1 MPISTAFVDI
11 HIRLTSARVENNN
24 NNTRTRLTCPFLCNA
39 KCAVSSACRRH
50 PVVAQTQ
57 IPMVPLF
64 RKSLRF
70 SIDKVFDVCCAGP
83 RCALSVGD
91 SRDPTVA
98 ARFFSD
104 QVVDIP
110 VVSTTG
116 AGVEVQ
122 KTATVPQLQ
131 HIRQGGRF
139 PCWRSSS
146 TRYGRPVIMQRR
158 QVSCWRCLRFCSSPE
173 LVDIQL
179 CSREWYSTWRFGGEG
194 AFLTHFASF
203 FALLRLSRS

>member
-1 MPISTAFVDI
+1 MTGAFAC
-11 HIRLTSARVENNN
+11 SSW
-24 NNTRTRLTCPFLCNA
+24 TRLTCPLLCNA
-39 KCAVSSACRRH
+39 KCAVSLACRRH

-57 IPMVPLF
+57 IPMV
-64 RKSLRF
+64 RF
-70 SIDKVFDVCCAGP
+70 TTEILQMQYIDKVIDVCCEGP

-91 SRDPTVA
+91 TRDPTVA

-110 VVSTTG
+110 VVFMTG

-131 HIRQGGRF
+131 HIRQGGRH

-146 TRYGRPVIMQRR
+146 TSYGRPVIMQRR

-179 CSREWYSTWRFGGEG
+179 CNREWYSTW
-194 AFLTHFASF
+194 
-203 FALLRLSRS
+203 

>member
-1 MPISTAFVDI
+1 MPVTVQRQVRSFFGMSSTPCRGADADSHGPSVQKNHRDSPDAV
-11 HIRLTSARVENNN
+11 HSQGDRYLLCRSAVR
-24 NNTRTRLTCPFLCNA
+24 
-39 KCAVSSACRRH
+39 
-50 PVVAQTQ
+50 AQ
-57 IPMVPLF
+57 
-64 RKSLRF
+64 
-70 SIDKVFDVCCAGP
+70 C
-83 RCALSVGD
+83 GD

-131 HIRQGGRF
+131 HIRQGGRY

-146 TRYGRPVIMQRR
+146 TRYGSPVTMQRR
-158 QVSCWRCLRFCSSPE
+158 QVSCWRCLRFDSVHRQSWWTFSCAAE
-173 LVDIQL
+173 NGTRLGG
-179 CSREWYSTWRFGGEG
+179 YGGGEG
-194 AFLTHFASF
+194 AFLMHFASF
-203 FALLRLSRS
+203 FALLRLSQS

>member
-1 MPISTAFVDI
+1 MTVQKTVDFPQLPFSDKALTMSSRSFVGAKMQVKVSI
-11 HIRLTSARVENNN
+11 GSCARWVTFAWRL
-24 NNTRTRLTCPFLCNA
+24 
-39 KCAVSSACRRH
+39 
-50 PVVAQTQ
+50 
-57 IPMVPLF
+57 
-64 RKSLRF
+64 
-70 SIDKVFDVCCAGP
+70 
-83 RCALSVGD
+83 ALSMLRVSVRGLSCRVTLRLGD

-131 HIRQGGRF
+131 HIRQGGRY

-146 TRYGRPVIMQRR
+146 TRYGRLVIMQRR

-179 CSREWYSTWRFGGEG
+179 CGREWYSTWR
-194 AFLTHFASF
+194 LW
-203 FALLRLSRS
+203 RR